1 MASKKR
7 PVYFL
12 FHGSAWHKMLPAAS
26 ENEATKIEMTFNNL
40 LMKTLPGTGHE

>member
-12 FHGSAWHKMLPAAS
+12 FHGATWHKMLPAAG
-26 ENEATKIEMTFNNL
+26 ENEKIKIKMALNNL
-40 LMKTLPGTGHE
+40 LMKTLSGAGHE